1 MITYGRK
8 ELTNINKQKQIKV
21 SVLLDKLADLGWE
34 YSCNVLTR
42 SGMQT
47 FDEIMQYMGV
57 LEPNEHWNEDAYQDK
72 RCDH

>member
-1 MITYGRK
+1 MATKAKPKSQDRR
-8 ELTNINKQKQIKV
+8 V

-34 YSCNVLTR
+34 YTCNRMSR

-47 FDEIMQYMGV
+47 FDEIMQYMGA